1 MENNLRYLLLGRVL
15 PEIGMFAT
23 DGQRKTALRHA
34 LSVTSHGS
42 SRLWAWTLL
51 YVLAVVGTIYV
62 GFYLETRS
70 PVASEIASK
79 LMPLALAATCLWFC
93 RSVLRKRLRILLAAR
108 GVPICI
114 PCGYDLRGQVAA
126 RCPECG
132 STFDEGLLSSSDI
145 ASGEIGQREMS
156 IRDWGK
162 VRWYILLIIIALV
175 AGYYLGGQSIFTA
188 LAAGCFLGHWLL
200 GDR

>member
-126 RCPECG
+126 RTLRPIRYIRYAPY
-132 STFDEGLLSSSDI
+132 SLLSCRNLESLGQNESRSIEIFSSHLSS
-145 ASGEIGQREMS
+145 ANLSCRCRCENSR
-156 IRDWGK
+156 
-162 VRWYILLIIIALV
+162 
-175 AGYYLGGQSIFTA
+175 GGSK
-188 LAAGCFLGHWLL
+188 
-200 GDR
+200 